1 MNSRPATLWGCLLAL
16 GAAITRLDATPLEI
30 REHGFTPERHF
41 FVRLVTAPN
50 YYYVLRR
57 GALVARLVNPRDLAL
72 PAGAELVLRDDAPNP
87 EGAFYRVQ
95 AIHVSA
101 PEDVD
106 GDGIDDLY
114 ELLNAAFLDPL
125 NPLDALLDPDGDGVN
140 NLTAYR
146 RLFGYADTPP
156 TVVGREV
163 SLFNFDE
170 PVHRIEAVSAEL
182 SVYNGAVISP
192 SDAGLVVS
200 REASAFNFGSPPLG
214 SVWAVSRET
223 SVFNF
228 GSPPH
233 RIEALSREV
242 AVYRGAVISAA
253 DPGLAVS
260 REASVFNFGQQVRAL
275 EAISRETSVLNFQE
289 PN

>member
-1 MNSRPATLWGCLLAL
+1 
-16 GAAITRLDATPLEI
+16 LEI
-30 REHGFTPERHF
+30 RERGFTPEGHF
-41 FVRLVTAPN
+41 FVRLVTAPD

-57 GALVARLVNPRDLAL
+57 GTPVARLVNPRDLAL
-72 PAGAELVLRDDAPNP
+72 PVGAELVLLDDVPNP

-101 PEDVD
+101 PADVD

-114 ELLNAAFLDPL
+114 ELLHAAFLDPL
-125 NPLDALLDPDGDGVN
+125 NSLDALLDPDGDGVN

-156 TVVGREV
+156 TVVGRELSV
-163 SLFNFDE
+163 FNLGE
-170 PVHRIEAVSAEL
+170 PVHRLEAISGEL
-182 SVYNGAVISP
+182 SVYNGLVISS
-192 SDAGLVVS
+192 SDLGLVVS
-200 REASAFNFGSPPLG
+200 REVTTHNFGSPPLG
-214 SVWAVSRET
+214 TLWAVSRET

-233 RIEALSREV
+233 RVEALSREV
-242 AVYRGAVISAA
+242 AVFHGAVISPAGA
-253 DPGLAVS
+253 GVFVS
-260 REASVFNFGQQVRAL
+260 RESSVFNFGEPAHAL
-275 EAISRETSVLNFQE
+275 EALSREVSVLNFEE